1 MEKIIYLFDVAF
13 PKSGDPYYRIEK
25 FYAHISARLGDADK
39 ARELWESVVVKRG
52 RDTEAWIQYINF
64 ERYDLKKIF
73 DQSHT
78 NMCFTIQQPGQLSQ
92 V

>member
-1 MEKIIYLFDVAF
+1 MEKVIDLIVVAF

-25 FYAHISARLGDADK
+25 FYAHISTRLGDADK

-64 ERYDLKKIF
+64 ERYDLKNIF

-78 NMCFTIQQPGQLSQ
+78 NICFTIQQPG
-92 V
+92 